1 MAKLEPMMGTILAQL
16 QTRRAEVDDVVDDL
30 LRERDS
36 IDAALAAGNGTPVPP
51 AARQRARHRRP
62 GPRPGAPRAP
72 RGQNRERILTVTA
85 EQARTVAEIA
95 QLTGIKPT
103 IVATTVSNLTR
114 RGVLRR
120 EAGGYRSTP
129 APRRVRRGAVRR
141 PRGDRR

>member
-16 QTRRAEVDDVVDDL
+16 QTRRAELEDAVDDL

-36 IDAALAAGNGTPVPP
+36 IDAALAAGNGTPAP
-51 AARQRARHRRP
+51 AATRQRTRRRRP

-103 IVATTVSNLTR
+103 VVATTVSNLTR

-120 EAGGYRSTP
+120 ETGGYRSTP
-129 APRRVRRGAVRR
+129 APRRGAARR